1 MLLFLTVLDLFSS
14 FSGLSFPSLA
24 IIFKVET
31 IKNILNFIYLL
42 QEIGVKG
49 AALITGG
56 ARRIGRAIVL
66 SLAEKGFDVAL
77 HYRSSRSEAEEVAEA
92 IKKIGRQCHLFR
104 CDLNDMKDV
113 SSLIPQVFKRFPDC
127 NLLINNA
134 SIFKRARFTETDE
147 PLFDR
152 HFNINFKA
160 PFFLSS
166 DFAKH
171 CSEGQIINILD
182 TKVSRALIEYFVYTL
197 TKKAL
202 SEFTRM
208 AAKELGPRIRVN
220 GICPGLILPSSEL
233 SEEDFQELGGRIP
246 LQRTGSPESVVSAIH
261 FLLDNTFITGE
272 TIFVDGGEHL
282 K

>member
-1 MLLFLTVLDLFSS
+1 MEFKESNIHS
-14 FSGLSFPSLA
+14 FGCDCDMD
-24 IIFKVET
+24 
-31 IKNILNFIYLL
+31 
-42 QEIGVKG
+42 VKST
-49 AALITGG
+49 ALVTGG
-56 ARRIGRAIVL
+56 AKRIGRAIVL

-77 HYRSSRSEAEEVAEA
+77 HYSSSRSEAEEVAEA

-127 NLLINNA
+127 RLLVNNA
-134 SIFKRARFTETDE
+134 SVFGRARFTETDE
-147 PLFDR
+147 ALFDH
-152 HFNINFKA
+152 HFNVNFKA
-160 PFFLSS
+160 PFFLSR
-166 DFAKH
+166 DFAEH
-171 CSEGQIINILD
+171 CKEGQIINILD
-182 TKVSRALIEYFVYTL
+182 TKVSCILIDYFAYTL

-202 SEFTRM
+202 LEFTKM

-246 LQRTGSPESVVSAIH
+246 LRRTGSPESVVSAIH
-261 FLLDNTFITGE
+261 FLIDNTFITGE